1 VPNQEEDC
9 QLYTISSWTDDPE
22 LKTWSV
28 EHFSRSGS
36 DSGVQLDETTPDSS
50 DDDRH
55 QYVDDSTSVHDHPV
69 NVTAQ
74 LAELEAWMRRAG
86 MEVPIAYSPCEYQ
99 SLLISQEAADH
110 TARVAVQVDQADGT
124 PGVMADHTA
133 RVAVQVDQAD
143 GTPGVVAGH
152 TARVAVQVDQAD
164 GTSDVNDDHTA
175 RVAVQVDQADGASGA
190 DDDYTA
196 RVAVQVDQAD
206 VWSTD
211 SGADFDQP
219 LPVLPEGVV
228 GLGPLLFEDRSPKAD
243 HTARVAV
250 QVPPPTYAEALH
262 QVDQAPDI
270 GAGHLVTRLSD
281 MNVTQAQQGDS
292 QFDHMR
298 FERSDTRNDRR
309 WFADNWELHGA
320 QMIQHTRVTISEY
333 NNFENWVRE
342 FRNQWVCKC
351 GLLDGSHDV

>member
-1 VPNQEEDC
+1 MV
-9 QLYTISSWTDDPE
+9 
-22 LKTWSV
+22 
-28 EHFSRSGS
+28 
-36 DSGVQLDETTPDSS
+36 
-50 DDDRH
+50 
-55 QYVDDSTSVHDHPV
+55 
-69 NVTAQ
+69 
-74 LAELEAWMRRAG
+74 
-86 MEVPIAYSPCEYQ
+86 
-99 SLLISQEAADH
+99 
-110 TARVAVQVDQADGT
+110 
-124 PGVMADHTA
+124 
-133 RVAVQVDQAD
+133 
-143 GTPGVVAGH
+143 TPGVVAGH
-152 TARVAVQVDQAD
+152 TAQVAVQVDQA
-164 GTSDVNDDHTA
+164 
-175 RVAVQVDQADGASGA
+175 
-190 DDDYTA
+190 
-196 RVAVQVDQAD
+196 DQAD

-228 GLGPLLFEDRSPKAD
+228 DLGPLLFEDRSPKAD

-320 QMIQHTRVTISEY
+320 PDDPAHQGDYFRVRQ
-333 NNFENWVRE
+333 FRE
-342 FRNQWVCKC
+342 L
-351 GLLDGSHDV
+351 G